1 VKALLLVGT
10 VGSGKTTVLLE
21 LGRHLSVDGEPH
33 ALVDLDWLAWVDP
46 SPTSELSVHE
56 ILVANLA
63 AAVET
68 FRRAGV
74 TRLVLARHLT
84 RAEDLASIEAALGG
98 AELAVVRLDAPAAVL
113 EARIRSRDSG
123 RELEAHLG
131 AIGAAERPEFPHVTV
146 ENDGRPPAEVADEI
160 LAAIGWWETDRR

>member
-21 LGRHLSVDGEPH
+21 LGDQLSERGEPH
-33 ALVDLDWLAWVDP
+33 AVVDLDWLAWVDP
-46 SPTSELSVHE
+46 APASELSVQD
-56 ILVANLA
+56 ILAANLT

-84 RAEDLASIEAALGG
+84 RARDLASIKAALGD
-98 AELAVVRLDAPAAVL
+98 ADLDVVRLEAPSAEL
-113 EARIRSRDSG
+113 EARVRARDSG
-123 RELEAHLG
+123 GELEEHLG
-131 AIGAAERPEFPHVTV
+131 EIDSALEPEFAHIAVT
-146 ENDGRPPAEVADEI
+146 NAGRPVAEVAVEI
-160 LAAIGWWETDRR
+160 LTAIGW